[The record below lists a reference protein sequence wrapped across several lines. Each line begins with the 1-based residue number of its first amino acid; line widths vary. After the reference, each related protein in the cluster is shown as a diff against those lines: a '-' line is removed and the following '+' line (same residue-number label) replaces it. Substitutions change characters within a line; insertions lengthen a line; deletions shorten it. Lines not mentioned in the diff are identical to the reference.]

1 LINPGSLKLT
11 KLAILVI
18 AVLVA
23 NSAPAQTTNVFRS
36 TAGSFLEALEESTP
50 PPVSQTAPARPFEAA
65 SENLPDNP
73 TPQDSSSQE
82 QAGKEQAGQQPSGQQ
97 PAGQQQASQN
107 SISQQSNAPVPE
119 NRTTAAEQLRLEEKQ
134 RAMGIVPIFNV
145 TYLGQDTAPL
155 SVGQKFHLAFKS
167 SVDPFVFFASALDAA
182 YSQAT
187 DDFQGYGQGWLGYG
201 KRVGAS
207 YADTVDGTI
216 LGNAVF
222 PSLLHEDPRYYRKG
236 TGTFSHR
243 LLYAVS
249 TTVWCKRDNGQ
260 WGPNY
265 ANVLGNLTAGGI
277 SNLYYPSA
285 DRGVG
290 LTFERGFTVT
300 AEGTIGGVFDEFWP
314 DIAKKMFK
322 KHLTQFQPA
331 PQAGSSTPV
340 GSPSLK

>member
-1 LINPGSLKLT
+1 
-11 KLAILVI
+11 
-18 AVLVA
+18 
-23 NSAPAQTTNVFRS
+23 
-36 TAGSFLEALEESTP
+36 
-50 PPVSQTAPARPFEAA
+50 
-65 SENLPDNP
+65 
-73 TPQDSSSQE
+73 
-82 QAGKEQAGQQPSGQQ
+82 
-97 PAGQQQASQN
+97 
-107 SISQQSNAPVPE
+107 
-119 NRTTAAEQLRLEEKQ
+119 
-134 RAMGIVPIFNV
+134 MGIVPIFNV

-167 SVDPFVFFASALDAA
+167 SIDPFVFFASALDAA

-265 ANVLGNLTAGGI
+265 GNVLGNLTAGGI
-277 SNLYYPSA
+277 SNLYYPST

-290 LTFERGFTVT
+290 LTFERGLTVT

-314 DIAKKMFK
+314 DIARKMFK
-322 KHLTQFQPA
+322 KHLTQFQPP